1 MFGMYY
7 FPDEGLMNH
16 SLHTAIIDRRGRL
29 VANIEGNQFTP
40 DQLCD
45 LVQNAQTRPGR
56 RRIRARNVA
65 YSSLSSDPVQG
76 SLSVTCRSL
85 CQIVDARRKV
95 SRLALHSQGL
105 HSVDS

>member
-45 LVQNAQTRPGR
+45 LVQNAQIRPAVAEYALGTWLIRPLAVTRF
-56 RRIRARNVA
+56 RA
-65 YSSLSSDPVQG
+65 
-76 SLSVTCRSL
+76 
-85 CQIVDARRKV
+85 
-95 SRLALHSQGL
+95 HSQ
-105 HSVDS
+105 